1 MLNEQELFWKGQFGE
16 EYVDRVNGPDR
27 VAAKISKFN
36 KALNAAGKISSAI
49 ELGANIGLNADALKA
64 IFPELEYT
72 GVEIGDKAFK
82 ILKSNPSVDK
92 CIHQSIHEFE
102 SREKY
107 DLAMICGVMI
117 HLNPETLKSV
127 YKLLANLSK
136 KYVLISEY
144 YNPDPVEVIYRG
156 HKGKLFKRD
165 FAKEFMDET
174 GFKLVDYGFM
184 YRHDPKFRHADM
196 TWFLLE
202 K

>member
-1 MLNEQELFWKGQFGE
+1 M
-16 EYVDRVNGPDR
+16 
-27 VAAKISKFN
+27 
-36 KALNAAGKISSAI
+36 
-49 ELGANIGLNADALKA
+49 
-64 IFPELEYT
+64 
-72 GVEIGDKAFK
+72 EIGDKAFK

-92 CIHQSIHEFE
+92 CIHQSIHEFA

-165 FAKEFMDET
+165 FAKEFMDE
-174 GFKLVDYGFM
+174 GLNVDYGLCIAI
-184 YRHDPKFRHADM
+184 PKFRHADM

>member
-92 CIHQSIHEFE
+92 CIHQSIHEFA

-107 DLAMICGVMI
+107 DL
-117 HLNPETLKSV
+117 L
-127 YKLLANLSK
+127 
-136 KYVLISEY
+136 
-144 YNPDPVEVIYRG
+144 
-156 HKGKLFKRD
+156 
-165 FAKEFMDET
+165 
-174 GFKLVDYGFM
+174 
-184 YRHDPKFRHADM
+184 
-196 TWFLLE
+196 
-202 K
+202 